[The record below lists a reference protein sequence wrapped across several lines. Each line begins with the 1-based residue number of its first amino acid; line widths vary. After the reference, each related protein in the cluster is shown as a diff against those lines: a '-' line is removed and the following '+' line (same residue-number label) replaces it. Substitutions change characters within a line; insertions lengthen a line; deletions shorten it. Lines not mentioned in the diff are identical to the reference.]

1 MHFYGTRVFKKQ
13 KVLELSIFLFLLYK
27 KLNKPFLLFIH
38 RYDIDWKGNTCS
50 PLNQL
55 VSNTLL
61 PYLICALIMF
71 QMHFAEILLF
81 MAKRP
86 VYLTKWHAFKF
97 ILAATICYLFAFDE
111 IRTYE
116 CTTILD
122 MPTLISERILEWCN
136 TEFSAGALAMYG
148 VAAVVG
154 YDDPAEVSKFKTFTT
169 STILYIAVAVVAAQL
184 VFFRSFHLSLFCFF
198 CFGMIYPALFGS
210 RKILRGSKACW

>member
-1 MHFYGTRVFKKQ
+1 MCI
-13 KVLELSIFLFLLYK
+13 SIEASILGALTGYSGSVILWNRNEGVDRGRACYFLLHGTWQA
-27 KLNKPFLLFIH
+27 LDALLW
-38 RYDIDWKGNTCS
+38 YDIDWKGNTCS
-50 PLNQL
+50 SLNQL

-97 ILAATICYLFAFDE
+97 ILGATICYLFAFDE

-198 CFGMIYPALFGS
+198 CFGWFH
-210 RKILRGSKACW
+210 